1 MVLTLMKLNT
11 TTLSMTVPVYSE
23 QRRSLIE
30 MIQFYSALTF
40 SISPDLS
47 SCVSHVTCLMSR
59 YDGDHTLSVSHDVT
73 RGTDSKQS
81 REAQVRGGVTP
92 PRGDQSG

>member
-11 TTLSMTVPVYSE
+11 STLLMTVPVYSE

-40 SISPDLS
+40 SSSPDLS

-59 YDGDHTLSVSHDVT
+59 YDGDHTPSVSHDVT

>member
-1 MVLTLMKLNT
+1 MVLTLMELNT
-11 TTLSMTVPVYSE
+11 ATLSMTVPVYSE

-47 SCVSHVTCLMSR
+47 SCVC
-59 YDGDHTLSVSHDVT
+59 HT
-73 RGTDSKQS
+73 
-81 REAQVRGGVTP
+81 
-92 PRGDQSG
+92 

>member
-59 YDGDHTLSVSHDVT
+59 YDGDHTPSVSQPPM
-73 RGTDSKQS
+73 S
-81 REAQVRGGVTP
+81 RGGQTVN
-92 PRGDQSG
+92 RAERLR